1 VTAKRTP
8 ADVLREARKQDSL
21 TKRTRVL
28 AVVDDMKAN
37 GEAMTFLA
45 VARKAGVSNWLV
57 YAEGVRE
64 HIEAARKTQA
74 GTAARESKAGS
85 RVSDASLA
93 VDLELTRTALRRV
106 RDERDRLKVKVQRG
120 LGQQIDQ
127 AGNADQERRIRELG
141 DKLQQRD
148 AALAEVRAER
158 NGLQEKLSEA
168 EDTVGALRRS
178 LKQMMRD
185 QGTLSGQR
193 GAMS

>member
-1 VTAKRTP
+1 
-8 ADVLREARKQDSL
+8 L

-37 GEAMTFLA
+37 SDPMTFLA

-64 HIEAARKTQA
+64 HIEAARKTKA
-74 GTAARESKAGS
+74 GTAARDSKAGS

-93 VDLELTRTALRRV
+93 VDLELTRTELRRV
-106 RDERDRLKVKVQRG
+106 REERDRLKVKVQRG

-127 AGNADQERRIRELG
+127 AGTADLQQRIGELG

-148 AALAEVRAER
+148 AALAEARADRER
-158 NGLQEKLSEA
+158 LQGKLSEA
-168 EDTVGALRRS
+168 EDTVGALRQS
-178 LKQMMRD
+178 LKQMMRE
-185 QGTLSGQR
+185 QST
-193 GAMS
+193 